1 MEDALPRSPSS
12 PGSVDDRTMLCGLT
26 GQVGGGL
33 VPTGLDGVYEKN
45 LARGGLDV
53 LCLEKKGG
61 GMSQKPERVQG
72 RRAVRQHV
80 GTSLCTTELSTASR
94 ADRGSRMLEGTHP
107 ISSKRFRHFDHRSKV
122 SST

>member
-1 MEDALPRSPSS
+1 
-12 PGSVDDRTMLCGLT
+12 MLCGLT
-26 GQVGGGL
+26 GEIGGGL
-33 VPTGLDGVYEKN
+33 VPTGLNELYEKN

-61 GMSQKPERVQG
+61 GVISKHRG
-72 RRAVRQHV
+72 HRAAGQQVS
-80 GTSLCTTELSTASR
+80 TSLNTTELSTASR

-107 ISSKRFRHFDHRSKV
+107 ISSKRFRHFDHRSKD